1 MLDML
6 EIYRCGWSMFPPTY
20 RIFLQ
25 PIMANFSFNKTSRSF
40 FFFLKKKKKNK
51 QTNKTK
57 NKQKNKTKK
66 NKKKT
71 YKTLDKW

>member
-40 FFFLKKKKKNK
+40 FFFLKKKKKKKKKTK
-51 QTNKTK
+51 QKTNKKTK
-57 NKQKNKTKK
+57 QNKT
-66 NKKKT
+66 KKKT

>member
-1 MLDML
+1 ML

-40 FFFLKKKKKNK
+40 FFFLKKKKKK
-51 QTNKTK
+51 QTKQKTNKKTKQNKT
-57 NKQKNKTKK
+57 
-66 NKKKT
+66 KKKT
-71 YKTLDKW
+71 YKTLDK